1 MATKT
6 EGKVVKVTF
15 DSPQKLNGTEISEL
29 VLDFSAYKGKDI
41 IELQTGF
48 RQLYREY
55 VPMPNVDIRYQA
67 MVAGYIAKV
76 NPADLAELDG
86 DAFEEVCAA
95 VRNFIIK

>member
-1 MATKT
+1 MTKT
-6 EGKVVKVTF
+6 EGKIITVTF
-15 DSPQKLNGTEISEL
+15 DTPQKLNGSEILEL
-29 VLDFSAYKGKDI
+29 VLDFTKYKGKDI

-67 MVAGYIAKV
+67 MVAGYVAKV

-86 DAFEEVCAA
+86 DVFEEVCAA
-95 VRNFIIK
+95 VRNFITK